1 MAPKREAA
9 GSNPAWRAK
18 KPRKQALFRGFSFS
32 ISLILANEYIRLA
45 LFVNC
50 IIACALNVMKS
61 IKAFLKQDYAVGIT
75 VILLEQMGRSWHE
88 AARASSQGECAG
100 IPVHIVWKLPHGKS
114 RYQGKQQD
122 KGEGGIED
130 AAHQDNHEYA
140 ARGSAKKQVIHT

>member
-61 IKAFLKQDYAVGIT
+61 SKAFLKQDYAVGIT

-100 IPVHIVWKLPHGKS
+100 IPV
-114 RYQGKQQD
+114 QD
-122 KGEGGIED
+122 SG
-130 AAHQDNHEYA
+130 
-140 ARGSAKKQVIHT
+140 RR